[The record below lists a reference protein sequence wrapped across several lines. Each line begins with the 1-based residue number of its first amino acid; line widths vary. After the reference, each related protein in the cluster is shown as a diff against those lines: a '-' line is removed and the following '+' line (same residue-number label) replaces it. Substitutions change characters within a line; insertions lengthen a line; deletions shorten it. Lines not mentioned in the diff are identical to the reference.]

1 MWACSCSESLALKFF
16 IVTDLLLVMFSFW
29 EASVA
34 ESARAALWKQKGSSL
49 VGLRLQ
55 QCLGEKVPWTAPS
68 VKTLTI
74 ILFWLCCT
82 LIQWCTN
89 YCSRFSHVC
98 LLPGEVLLHLPRH
111 REGICQV
118 RRRLS
123 QVDQTIHGHQ
133 RHQQKQVCYRCW
145 LWEVPGARNLL
156 PSRGK
161 TGNSCVKLCHSRCLG
176 AIPWQWGT
184 SESPEHQ
191 PGVLTGNSSTAKCF
205 SHVQSK
211 V

>member
-1 MWACSCSESLALKFF
+1 MGLLLQWKLALE
-16 IVTDLLLVMFSFW
+16 ILYCH
-29 EASVA
+29 
-34 ESARAALWKQKGSSL
+34 RAAVGDVFILRGKCSWVSVCSPLEAKGL
-49 VGLRLQ
+49 EPCGVEA
-55 QCLGEKVPWTAPS
+55 LGEKVPWTAPS
-68 VKTLTI
+68 VKTLT
-74 ILFWLCCT
+74 
-82 LIQWCTN
+82 
-89 YCSRFSHVC
+89 FSFSGCVALEFSDALTIAAVFHTCC

-111 REGICQV
+111 REGIRQV

-176 AIPWQWGT
+176 AIPWQWGA

-191 PGVLTGNSSTAKCF
+191 PGVLAGNFSTTEKCF
-205 SHVQSK
+205 SHVQSR